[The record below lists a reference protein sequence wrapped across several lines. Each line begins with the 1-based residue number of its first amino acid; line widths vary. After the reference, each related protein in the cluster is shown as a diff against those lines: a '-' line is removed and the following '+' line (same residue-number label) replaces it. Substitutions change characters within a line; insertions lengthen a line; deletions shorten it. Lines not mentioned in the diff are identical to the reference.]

1 MVEASILLLEDS
13 SLDAELVQARLE
25 QAGFTFQL
33 ECVDSRRGFET
44 AVSSRRYDII
54 LADHTL
60 PDYDGRTALN
70 LTRSLGLD
78 TPFIFVSGTLGEEL
92 AVDMLKSGANDYVL
106 KQRLERLVPAVREA
120 LKLVAERREKRRIE
134 EELRLVEQRYRQ
146 LFEDAPDGIFIADER
161 GLLQEANRS
170 GCQML
175 GYTELELI
183 GKPVADFMRSDDQN
197 RLEQVRAELADAGAV
212 HTGEWELLR
221 RDGAPLPVEVKVRT
235 LTDGRAQAFV
245 RDIRERKQTETALR
259 DADRRKDEFLAM
271 LAHELR
277 NPLAPIRNALHVL
290 KLQGPHDPTIDQT
303 AKIMTR
309 QVDHMVRLVDDL
321 LDVSRIT
328 RGKIT
333 LRRESIVLND
343 VAARAIE
350 AARPLIDARR
360 HALDVELPTDE
371 LCLRA
376 DGNRLAQVITNL
388 LINAAKFTPE
398 NGNLKLS
405 IRRSVDEAIITVSD
419 DGVGIAPDALR
430 SIFDLFVQADA
441 TLDRAQGG
449 LGIGLTLVRSIVEM
463 HGGRVEVQSAG
474 VGLGSTFTVTLPAD
488 RRQSTP
494 SSNGAPPVASLGTNA
509 LRRRLRV
516 LIVDDNHD
524 SAATLAAVLRL
535 WGCDVVSAYD
545 GVEALRLAG
554 ERKPH
559 LILLDL
565 GLPGMNG
572 FEVIRQIRKSDEFAD
587 ICVAA
592 VTGYGAEEDRRRTA
606 ETGFQHHLV
615 KPVDTRDLQ
624 DVLLGLVGR
633 IDAALDSNRD

>member
-1 MVEASILLLEDS
+1 M
-13 SLDAELVQARLE
+13 
-25 QAGFTFQL
+25 
-33 ECVDSRRGFET
+33 
-44 AVSSRRYDII
+44 
-54 LADHTL
+54 
-60 PDYDGRTALN
+60 
-70 LTRSLGLD
+70 
-78 TPFIFVSGTLGEEL
+78 
-92 AVDMLKSGANDYVL
+92 
-106 KQRLERLVPAVREA
+106 
-120 LKLVAERREKRRIE
+120 
-134 EELRLVEQRYRQ
+134 
-146 LFEDAPDGIFIADER
+146 
-161 GLLQEANRS
+161 
-170 GCQML
+170 
-175 GYTELELI
+175 
-183 GKPVADFMRSDDQN
+183 
-197 RLEQVRAELADAGAV
+197 
-212 HTGEWELLR
+212 LR

-449 LGIGLTLVRSIVEM
+449 LGIGLTLFLFLRYSK
-463 HGGRVEVQSAG
+463 
-474 VGLGSTFTVTLPAD
+474 LGWALRATAQD
-488 RRQSTP
+488 RDAAQQMP
-494 SSNGAPPVASLGTNA
+494 QQM
-509 LRRRLRV
+509 LRRRRS
-516 LIVDDNHD
+516 LIWWQEVRRRGRGG
-524 SAATLAAVLRL
+524 A
-535 WGCDVVSAYD
+535 
-545 GVEALRLAG
+545 
-554 ERKPH
+554 
-559 LILLDL
+559 
-565 GLPGMNG
+565 PGP
-572 FEVIRQIRKSDEFAD
+572 RSRASR
-587 ICVAA
+587 
-592 VTGYGAEEDRRRTA
+592 GARGSSGDRRSSFA
-606 ETGFQHHLV
+606 
-615 KPVDTRDLQ
+615 
-624 DVLLGLVGR
+624 
-633 IDAALDSNRD
+633 